1 MEQFNTRDEGMHLI
15 VCCCFDFIIK
25 STVQL
30 ISLYMNTCFG
40 WNFLEVTEEKK
51 FHHFLHHL
59 FFVSW
64 IVWEFE
70 WAEER
75 ENAEDGLRWR
85 CSVLTKC
92 DRINN
97 GNCIAS
103 HSHTPPAVG
112 LQTNVCVH
120 VLNDCKYKVMSR
132 PNGTSTV
139 LGPLNL
145 WSRYMVEEGIAVSP
159 SRNNFMAASACLNM
173 SLFIEYW
180 DPSIRLWLQAKMTT
194 RWNAWGRQGRV
205 YLIFLFFFPCDL
217 RHLRIK
223 AQVKSGPFLHSHVLW
238 LAAPSTR
245 TDQE

>member
-1 MEQFNTRDEGMHLI
+1 MLLFWFYNKINCSVDFPLHEHLFWLEFSGSYRREK
-15 VCCCFDFIIK
+15 VP
-25 STVQL
+25 
-30 ISLYMNTCFG
+30 SLSSPPFLCVLDCVRIWVG
-40 WNFLEVTEEKK
+40 WRESKQEEK
-51 FHHFLHHL
+51 
-59 FFVSW
+59 
-64 IVWEFE
+64 
-70 WAEER
+70 

-223 AQVKSGPFLHSHVLW
+223 AQVKSGPFLHSHALW